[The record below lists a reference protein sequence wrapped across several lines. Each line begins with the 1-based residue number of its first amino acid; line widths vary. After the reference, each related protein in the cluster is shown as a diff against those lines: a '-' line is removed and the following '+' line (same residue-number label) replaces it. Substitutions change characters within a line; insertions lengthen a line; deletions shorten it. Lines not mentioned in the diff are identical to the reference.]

1 MKTCLYGGPL
11 FDGEKLYDRGYIVF
25 DDVGVLEV
33 GVGDA
38 PPHGTAAMD
47 VRGGLI
53 LPGLVDLHS
62 DVLEK
67 CIEMRPG
74 VLFEPEFALTALDRR
89 LAASGITTFCH
100 AISFADNELGL
111 RSPDRAEALVRLIKD
126 FDASPKSSVRHAVHG
141 RFEVGSDKAREIFE
155 SLLLEGLLD
164 MVSIM
169 DHTPGQGQFRSFE
182 AFHHYYSG
190 TYKLSREETASMAA
204 AKVHKREQAWRDV
217 GRIAELASRCGTPL
231 LSHDDDS
238 REKVAL
244 VHDLGACGS
253 EFPVTAEAARE
264 ARDRAMAVLVGA
276 PNVLRGASSN
286 SHLSAREAVSA
297 GLTDALVSDY
307 YPECLLQA
315 PFVLHRLCAVPL
327 ELCLA
332 HVTSRPARLL
342 FHTVPCGLLK
352 PGRPADVAV
361 VETHRPWVHVACLW
375 VAGRLIYEARSK
387 GTEPWPFRSFAPT
400 DKNFTDKEGSS
411 CLDQPCA

>member
-11 FDGEKLYDRGYIVF
+11 FDGEKLYDPGYIVF
-25 DDVGVLEV
+25 DRDGVLHV
-33 GVGDA
+33 GEGPTPSRGSV
-38 PPHGTAAMD
+38 AMD

-89 LAASGITTFCH
+89 LAVCGITTFCH

-111 RSPDRAEALVRLIKD
+111 RSPDRAEALVRLIRA
-126 FDASPKSSVRHAVHG
+126 FDASGQSSVRHRVHG

-155 SLLLEGLLD
+155 ALLVEGLLD
-164 MVSIM
+164 VVSIM

-204 AKVHKREQAWRDV
+204 AKVHKRRRAWRDV
-217 GRIAELASRCGTPL
+217 ERIAEAAIRCGTPL

-238 REKVAL
+238 REKVGF
-244 VHDLGACGS
+244 VCDLGACGS

-264 ARDRAMAVLVGA
+264 AKDRALAVLVGA
-276 PNVLRGASSN
+276 PNVIRGASSN
-286 SHLSAREAVSA
+286 SHLSAREAVSM

-315 PFVLHRLCAVPL
+315 PFILHRLCAAPL
-327 ELCLA
+327 DLCLA
-332 HVTSRPARLL
+332 HVTSSPARLL
-342 FHTVPCGLLK
+342 SHAVPCGFLK
-352 PGRPADVAV
+352 PGRPADMAVIETYGSWARVA
-361 VETHRPWVHVACLW
+361 RLW
-375 VAGRLIYEARSK
+375 VAGRLVYEAGPK
-387 GTEPWPFRSFAPT
+387 GTEARCFAAFPPT
-400 DKNFTDKEGSS
+400 EKTFMDKECSS
-411 CLDQPCA
+411 CVDQPRA

>member
-1 MKTCLYGGPL
+1 MRTRLYGGPL
-11 FDGEKLYDRGYIVF
+11 FDGERLYDRGRIVF
-25 DDVGVLEV
+25 DHTGVLEV
-33 GVGDA
+33 HGVDG
-38 PPHGTAAMD
+38 PSQGTVSVD

-74 VLFEPEFALTALDRR
+74 VLFEPDFALTTLDRR

-111 RSPDRAEALVRLIKD
+111 RSPDRAEALVRLIKA
-126 FDASPKSSVRHAVHG
+126 FDASGHSSVRHCVHG

-155 SLLLEGLLD
+155 RLLLEGLLD

-182 AFHHYYSG
+182 AFHRYYSG
-190 TYKLSREETASMAA
+190 TYKLSPDETASMAA
-204 AKVHKREQAWRDV
+204 AKVRKRDQAWRDV
-217 GRIAELASRCGTPL
+217 GRIAEAASRCRTPL

-238 REKVAL
+238 REKVGF

-264 ARDRAMAVLVGA
+264 AKDRAMAVLVGA
-276 PNVLRGASSN
+276 PNVVRGASSN
-286 SHLSAREAVSA
+286 SHLSAREAVSM

-315 PFVLHRLCAVPL
+315 PFVLHRLCATPL
-327 ELCLA
+327 DLCLA
-332 HVTSRPARLL
+332 HVTSGPAGLL
-342 FHTVPCGLLK
+342 SRTVPCGFLK
-352 PGRPADVAV
+352 PGYPADVAV
-361 VETHRPWVHVACLW
+361 VEVHGPWARVTRLW
-375 VAGRLIYEARSK
+375 VAGRLVYEAGPK
-387 GTEPWPFRSFAPT
+387 GTELQRFHSFAPNK
-400 DKNFTDKEGSS
+400 KNSADKECSS
-411 CLDQPCA
+411 CV